1 MRVLQWIVERVAG
14 TAQGSEN
21 AFGTT
26 PRYGDLNWS
35 GLDFTRAQYEQVT
48 NIDKAA
54 WKTELGL
61 HQTLFEQ
68 LAYHLP
74 AEITA
79 AKAKIEAR
87 LAA

>member
-1 MRVLQWIVERVAG
+1 MSRH
-14 TAQGSEN
+14 SEN

-35 GLDFTRAQYEQVT
+35 GLNFTPAQFDLVT
-48 NIDKAA
+48 RIDTEA

-61 HQTLFEQ
+61 HAELFQQ

-74 AEITA
+74 PEMNAT
-79 AKAKIEAR
+79 KAMIEKR